1 MDLYLSVSIGSRFK
15 GEWADIKIENQ
26 LYRNE
31 NFSPV
36 RTTNE
41 QLISGF
47 GADNVFYWKRYSLIS
62 AYMPENRFY
71 HRHFFVR
78 GENRDEDNRYERY
91 NQEGLDKLLRIISEY
106 NLEWNKKTN
115 GKYPTIE
122 LI

>member
-1 MDLYLSVSIGSRFK
+1 MDLYLSVSIGSRFD
-15 GEWADIKIENQ
+15 GEWYNIKIENQ

-31 NFSPV
+31 KFSPV

-41 QLISGF
+41 QLIGSF

-78 GENRDEDNRYERY
+78 GENRDEDNRYDRY
-91 NQEGLDKLLRIISEY
+91 NQEALDKLLRILSEY

-115 GKYPTIE
+115 GKYQTVE